1 MIFIDMKTESYKNIP
16 NQEEENIKIDI
27 TNPDLKEKIDQIKEN
42 NDLEAKESEPVK
54 LKSQLEIAMERADEM
69 IKEDESFEEISNDE
83 ELEELK
89 QKAEEEKEE
98 YENTLKKE
106 YSDSESANYNIG
118 YAKANLEGVLVELSR
133 KKLQKKLEG
142 VGEKEDREKI
152 ISDFI
157 KEQLI
162 EEAKENKKDDLSN
175 IESSTEKEQYKT
187 SLESDIDFKRF
198 LNIANY
204 SPSED
209 TRLYE
214 QSIGIKPYEEAKKHF
229 IKEFPEKAEFY
240 GILKNPEKVEDIS
253 FNEGIASAKSVEEI
267 CNAIKTKEAVVGS
280 RKVYEA
286 DDLNL
291 MIREIVSG
299 ERSLSYMPRVSGIR
313 EKVREIREQER
324 EKERQSGNEK
334 IQEIFI
340 EQPLGKEEEPEKQED
355 DFESQDES
363 ESKVEIVSKLG
374 LKTWHKWEMLTDRS
388 SERGF
393 IEKMKKKIEK
403 FEAKVV
409 SLTEELNSKE
419 RQLVSEEEKYQSAIG
434 KITDSTILKSFEKVY
449 KDKIDKINKEIEEFE
464 KDRDN
469 LEEKISINKEK
480 IQDSEDRITEIEKIY
495 TDKIDRKISEIKD
508 KYNYF
513 EIEESLEKN
522 KELLNKFIMFL
533 EKTNDTISQIETAL
547 ENKDLLSKEDTKEI
561 KNRLKNLKK
570 RKKTILKG
578 VKKIAS
584 FIKIDSKD
592 LIRVEGKIS
601 KLEVLKP

>member
-1 MIFIDMKTESYKNIP
+1 
-16 NQEEENIKIDI
+16 
-27 TNPDLKEKIDQIKEN
+27 
-42 NDLEAKESEPVK
+42 
-54 LKSQLEIAMERADEM
+54 
-69 IKEDESFEEISNDE
+69 
-83 ELEELK
+83 
-89 QKAEEEKEE
+89 
-98 YENTLKKE
+98 
-106 YSDSESANYNIG
+106 
-118 YAKANLEGVLVELSR
+118 
-133 KKLQKKLEG
+133 
-142 VGEKEDREKI
+142 
-152 ISDFI
+152 
-157 KEQLI
+157 
-162 EEAKENKKDDLSN
+162 
-175 IESSTEKEQYKT
+175 
-187 SLESDIDFKRF
+187 
-198 LNIANY
+198 
-204 SPSED
+204 
-209 TRLYE
+209 
-214 QSIGIKPYEEAKKHF
+214 
-229 IKEFPEKAEFY
+229 
-240 GILKNPEKVEDIS
+240 
-253 FNEGIASAKSVEEI
+253 
-267 CNAIKTKEAVVGS
+267 
-280 RKVYEA
+280 
-286 DDLNL
+286 
-291 MIREIVSG
+291 
-299 ERSLSYMPRVSGIR
+299 
-313 EKVREIREQER
+313 
-324 EKERQSGNEK
+324 
-334 IQEIFI
+334 
-340 EQPLGKEEEPEKQED
+340 
-355 DFESQDES
+355 
-363 ESKVEIVSKLG
+363 
-374 LKTWHKWEMLTDRS
+374 
-388 SERGF
+388 
-393 IEKMKKKIEK
+393 
-403 FEAKVV
+403 
-409 SLTEELNSKE
+409 LTEELNSKE